1 VLCSAPTSLNV
12 SMNGYMVSM
21 IAGSARFTVSSYQV
35 DAYTGSTQPGTP
47 G

>member
-1 VLCSAPTSLNV
+1 
-12 SMNGYMVSM
+12 MNGYMVSM
-21 IAGSARFTVSSYQV
+21 IAGSARLTLSSYQL